1 MAIDA
6 ASLEGTEPLAEPGK
20 IDRVR
25 LGSLLADLARDGS
38 GIETIARF
46 KGGQSNPTLLVSLAS
61 GRKLVLR
68 KKPDGVLL
76 PSAHAVDRE
85 YRVISAL
92 QGSDVPVPRTH
103 ALVEDAGLLGAMF
116 YVMDHV
122 AGRSFWDPSLPGHSP
137 AGRSAIFA
145 EMRRV
150 IGAVHAVD
158 YMGLGLET
166 FGKPGN
172 YLTRQISRWS
182 KQYRASETETIP
194 AMDDLIAW
202 LPESLPPEHAPAL
215 LHGDFRLDNM
225 IFHPSEP
232 KVLALLDWELSTL
245 GDPIADFAYHTLT
258 WHLPQERFRGLA
270 DLDLDTL
277 GIPREEIYRQ
287 GYFEASRRPPCDER
301 SWNVYLAYS
310 LFRVAAI
317 RQGIMKRVLDGTSV
331 SAKAREA
338 GSLAR
343 AVAERALTFAKRAE
357 TYPRS

>member
-1 MAIDA
+1 MTIDA
-6 ASLEGTEPLAEPGK
+6 ASLEGTEPLADSGK
-20 IDRVR
+20 VDRRRLASLISDLVGDGTGID
-25 LGSLLADLARDGS
+25 S
-38 GIETIARF
+38 IARF
-46 KGGQSNPTLLVSLAS
+46 KGGQSNPTLLVSLSS

-85 YRVISAL
+85 FRVMSAL
-92 QGSDVPVPRTH
+92 HGSDVPVPLTH
-103 ALVEDAGLLGAMF
+103 VLVEDESILGAMF
-116 YVMDHV
+116 YIMDHV
-122 AGRSFWDPSLPGHSP
+122 EGRSFWDPSLPGHSP
-137 AGRSAIFA
+137 SERRAIFA

-150 IGAVHAVD
+150 IGAVHAIDYVD
-158 YMGLGLET
+158 LGLET

-172 YLTRQISRWS
+172 YLARQIARWS
-182 KQYRASETETIP
+182 KQYRASETEAIA
-194 AMDDLIAW
+194 AMDRLIVW
-202 LPESLPPEHAPAL
+202 LPENLPPENPPAL

-225 IFHPSEP
+225 IFHPTEP
-232 KVLALLDWELSTL
+232 RVLALLDWELSTL

-258 WHLPQERFRGLA
+258 WHLPAERFRGLA
-270 DLDLDTL
+270 DRDLDAL
-277 GIPREEIYRQ
+277 GIPREDMYRQ
-287 GYFEASRRPPCDER
+287 GYFQASGRPPCDER

-343 AVAERALTFAKRAE
+343 AVAERALGFAERAE
-357 TYPRS
+357 TYPSP